1 MVRRDKRK
9 ERPRE
14 RERVLLTQLDAI
26 AEHDAIAEQPRAPRM
41 PVKEVPQ
48 GFYKIWY

>member
-26 AEHDAIAEQPRAPRM
+26 AEQPRAPRM
-41 PVKEVPQ
+41 PVKELPQ